1 MPQTSLESTYLQ
13 QLPRLYSVAVALLQN
28 VEDAEDAVQDTYV
41 RLWQRADRGFE
52 VTDVERGEAYLFTT
66 LRNLCYDRLR
76 ERQLRG
82 GELQAAE
89 LTDDA
94 AELAEDLPSDQPS
107 SQPSFWNRLL
117 ARLQPKAARIFRLRH
132 LGELSTHDIAQL
144 TGETESNVRSTLSRA
159 RQQLKAEYRRALN
172 DE

>member
-1 MPQTSLESTYLQ
+1 MDFKTLRETYLK
-13 QLPRLYSVAVALLQN
+13 QLPRLYSVAVTLLQN

-66 LRNLCYDRLR
+66 LRHLCYDRLK
-76 ERQLRG
+76 ERGRQQDEVEADEVADDLI
-82 GELQAAE
+82 E
-89 LTDDA
+89 TDD
-94 AELAEDLPSDQPS
+94 DQPS
-107 SQPSFWNRLL
+107 SHPSFWNCLL
-117 ARLQPKAARIFRLRH
+117 ARLQPKAARIVRLRH
-132 LGELSTHDIAQL
+132 LGELSTRDIAQL

-172 DE
+172 ERQ